1 MTEVYHAGSATAL
14 DDSLVYDLHSHSR
27 ASDGLLEPAALVE
40 RAARAGVDCL
50 ALTDHD
56 TTAGIEAAEAEARR
70 QGLRLLPG
78 VEISVTWHGQ
88 LLHILG
94 LAIDPATAVLQAGL
108 ADLRERRL
116 RRAEAMARRLERAGL
131 EDALA
136 GAARQAEGSAI
147 IGRAHFAR
155 ELVEQGLV
163 RDIQAAFRRYLRR
176 GKPGYAACEWAGLDE
191 VIGWIRAAGGVAVI
205 AHPARYRLSRQRLR
219 QLCTDFR
226 ELGGRGIE
234 VVSGSHATND
244 EIRSLAV
251 LARDFGLLAS
261 QGSDFHDPA
270 LSWTALGR
278 LPRMPLGLDPVW
290 RLWEAPAAGRRQAV

>member
-1 MTEVYHAGSATAL
+1 MGKVYHAGQATFL
-14 DDSLVYDLHSHSR
+14 EDRVYDLHSHSR

-40 RAARAGVDCL
+40 RAARAGVGCL

-56 TTAGIEAAEAEARR
+56 TTAGIEEAEAEARR
-70 QGLRLLPG
+70 QGIHLLPG
-78 VEISVTWHGQ
+78 VEISVTWHGR

-94 LAIDPATAVLQAGL
+94 LAIDPSASVLQTGL

-136 GAARQAEGSAI
+136 GAVRQADGGAI
-147 IGRAHFAR
+147 LGRAHFAR
-155 ELVEQGLV
+155 ELVEQGMA
-163 RDIQAAFRRYLRR
+163 RDVQAAFRRYLRPGR
-176 GKPGYAACEWAGLDE
+176 PGYAACEWAGLGE
-191 VIGWIRAAGGVAVI
+191 AIGWIRAAGGLAVI
-205 AHPARYRLSRQRLR
+205 AHPARYRLRRQRLR
-219 QLCTDFR
+219 RLCAEFR

-234 VVSGSHATND
+234 VVSGGHATND

-261 QGSDFHDPA
+261 QGSDFHDPD

-278 LPRMPLGLDPVW
+278 LPRLPLGLDPVW
-290 RLWEAPAAGRRQAV
+290 RHWETAPDGRRRAV